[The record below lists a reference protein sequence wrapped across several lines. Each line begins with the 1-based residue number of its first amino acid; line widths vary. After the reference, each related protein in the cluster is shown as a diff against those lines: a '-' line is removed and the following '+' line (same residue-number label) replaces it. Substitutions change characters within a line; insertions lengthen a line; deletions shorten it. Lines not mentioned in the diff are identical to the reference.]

1 MCHRGPMTLL
11 AFADEDWKQT
21 PDHGTAASKYRANIV
36 FGYGNGSISPRVPEE
51 ESGTCDQADPDQVQR
66 QTPEIAGLH
75 FLPQQQPGE
84 EGSEEGGAVDQRG
97 GVSNRHMSER
107 SPE

>member
-51 ESGTCDQADPDQVQR
+51 ESGTCDQADPDQAQR
-66 QTPEIAGLH
+66 QTPRTAGWH
-75 FLPQQQPGE
+75 FLTQQQPAE
-84 EGSEEGGAVDQRG
+84 
-97 GVSNRHMSER
+97 
-107 SPE
+107 